1 MICQKLKIFNPAL
14 IRLQFNF
21 YSLTQKI
28 KNLARAKKQKNT
40 KKQQYFLSR
49 KNPKKIFIDSLSLS

>member
-40 KKQQYFLSR
+40 KK
-49 KNPKKIFIDSLSLS
+49 